1 MLEHSLRRGARRAG
15 RWYAT
20 GLHAKD
26 FNGVFGYQARRTSP
40 RLQHALC
47 ALPVSDIKAVATAH
61 VLSTQCSRVTMADF
75 RTSMLR

>member
-61 VLSTQCSRVTMADF
+61 E